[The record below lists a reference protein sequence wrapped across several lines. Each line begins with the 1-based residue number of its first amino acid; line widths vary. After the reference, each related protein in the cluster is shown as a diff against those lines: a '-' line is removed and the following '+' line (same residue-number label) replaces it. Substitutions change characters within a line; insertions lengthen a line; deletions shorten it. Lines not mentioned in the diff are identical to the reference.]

1 MVAGGLDDPNLRALV
16 EAANRLMIDV
26 ADLRIGSGES
36 PSFDWNIDSGVLTVQ
51 GSQVEATA
59 AFIRY
64 DVFTSLQDRRME
76 VSARSSAWFHAVA
89 GWMWAN
95 PAIRIFNRHLTQATA
110 YKPSALIAAR
120 RAGLRIPETLVSNE
134 SASIEK
140 QVQNRI
146 AKPVAGGGY
155 CYLLEEALS
164 NVGIRGGKL
173 AAPAIV
179 QERLAAPEI
188 RIYVVGRREFS
199 FHVKSESLDYRV
211 RQDVELHLMDS
222 VPVELARLRALMA
235 ELRLDFGAAD
245 FKTNSR
251 GELTFME
258 LNTSP
263 MFARFNEVADGRL
276 AEAIIQELIC

>member
-1 MVAGGLDDPNLRALV
+1 
-16 EAANRLMIDV
+16 
-26 ADLRIGSGES
+26 
-36 PSFDWNIDSGVLTVQ
+36 
-51 GSQVEATA
+51 
-59 AFIRY
+59 
-64 DVFTSLQDRRME
+64 
-76 VSARSSAWFHAVA
+76 
-89 GWMWAN
+89 MWAN

-164 NVGIRGGKL
+164 NVGIRGEKL

-179 QERLAAPEI
+179 QERLTAPEI

-222 VPVELARLRALMA
+222 VPVELARLRAH
-235 ELRLDFGAAD
+235 G
-245 FKTNSR
+245 
-251 GELTFME
+251 
-258 LNTSP
+258 
-263 MFARFNEVADGRL
+263 
-276 AEAIIQELIC
+276 